1 MDRRQEPCVYGAGKG
16 LEVPEAVKPK
26 AGPGVL
32 GLVAQDGAAGVVGD
46 DSEDAYQPQADRPG
60 LPGAGRG
67 WRSGRAAGRRPAGL
81 QARATIRHQT
91 RLAANPCK
99 GKRSSP
105 VSLAQRIWSPGSG
118 PAAGGAPRDRRADP
132 PSCWWRRRW
141 AGSRPR
147 PRSAAGRPDGAA
159 LGARLTRIPLGQAVR
174 SSRSA
179 VLGDVRTIPGLAVS
193 VAGRG
198 PGGLGDGARGSAA
211 CARKA

>member
-46 DSEDAYQPQADRPG
+46 DSGDAHQPQVDRPG
-60 LPGAGRG
+60 LPGAGG
-67 WRSGRAAGRRPAGL
+67 GVGQGEQLGEGQQACGPEPRSGTRPGWPQTPARESG
-81 QARATIRHQT
+81 QARCPWHSGCGPR
-91 RLAANPCK
+91 
-99 GKRSSP
+99 
-105 VSLAQRIWSPGSG
+105 SG
-118 PAAGGAPRDRRADP
+118 PVAGGAPRDRRADP

-179 VLGDVRTIPGLAVS
+179 GLSDVRTIPGLAVS
-193 VAGRG
+193 VVGRG

-211 CARKA
+211 CAREA